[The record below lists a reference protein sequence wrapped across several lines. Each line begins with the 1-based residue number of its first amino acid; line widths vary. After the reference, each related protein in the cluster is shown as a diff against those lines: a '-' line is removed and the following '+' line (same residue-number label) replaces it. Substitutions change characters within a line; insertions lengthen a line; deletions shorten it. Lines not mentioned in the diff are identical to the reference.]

1 MAKEELKYKDGKYT
15 GDSVNALYGQVQVE
29 AIIKEGKVVDIK
41 ILAYPRANP
50 VSMQKSGQ
58 AVIELRK
65 EAIAA
70 QSSNI
75 NAVSGASETSAGF
88 IKSLESALEKAK
100 YNLKLL

>member
-1 MAKEELKYKDGKYT
+1 MDKKEQIYKDGKYT
-15 GDSVNALYGQVQVE
+15 GDSVNAVYGQVKVE
-29 AIIKEGKVVDIK
+29 AIINDGKIEDIK
-41 ILAYPRANP
+41 FLEYPRENP

-58 AVIELRK
+58 AVIELIK